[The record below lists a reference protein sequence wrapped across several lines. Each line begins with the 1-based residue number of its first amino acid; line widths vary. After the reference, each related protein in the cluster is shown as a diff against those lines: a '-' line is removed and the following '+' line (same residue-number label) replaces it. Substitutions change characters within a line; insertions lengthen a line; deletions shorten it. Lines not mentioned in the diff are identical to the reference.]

1 MSFTINMNTSREVGI
16 KQKDENR
23 WWRMIIED
31 NESGPE
37 VLTFQSLPTER
48 ENEESHHHHHDDGEK
63 DNKNITEADS
73 QDIIKNVDRSEIL
86 INNGLLCSIIRAISL
101 PTSYPDKKRLAKAIL
116 RDSNESEIKRAWTD
130 LFTSIF
136 PYTWEEHLNKV
147 AKDTDNQDVQLMVQ
161 DIINLCQEMVIERT
175 LPNFVMPWWYKLK
188 LFETDKERGD
198 RSINNPMN
206 KDNQMELKEVFK
218 NIAKEC
224 LENTEDQSQPKRQK
238 ANMEL
243 KEIFKN
249 IAKECLENTMDQS
262 KPKEQQT
269 NKHKNENVKVGNHLL
284 LACPK
289 CIAKKTT
296 CQCLRC
302 EFCNSYNHLAQTA
315 EGCQKKLQK
324 KQSKLKSARC
334 YRCEKNGHLSKD
346 CQEGHRKDQTSDNK

>member
-1 MSFTINMNTSREVGI
+1 MNTPGEAGI

-48 ENEESHHHHHDDGEK
+48 ENEESHHHHQDDGEK

-73 QDIIKNVDRSEIL
+73 QNIIKNVDRSEIL
-86 INNGLLCSIIRAISL
+86 INNGLLCSIIRTIIL
-101 PTSYPDKKRLAKAIL
+101 PTSYPDKKILAKAIL

-218 NIAKEC
+218 TIAKEC
-224 LENTEDQSQPKRQK
+224 LENTENQSHIR
-238 ANMEL
+238 
-243 KEIFKN
+243 
-249 IAKECLENTMDQS
+249 
-262 KPKEQQT
+262 
-269 NKHKNENVKVGNHLL
+269 
-284 LACPK
+284 
-289 CIAKKTT
+289 TT
-296 CQCLRC
+296 HTAAVSVLGLR
-302 EFCNSYNHLAQTA
+302 S
-315 EGCQKKLQK
+315 
-324 KQSKLKSARC
+324 
-334 YRCEKNGHLSKD
+334 
-346 CQEGHRKDQTSDNK
+346 

>member
-1 MSFTINMNTSREVGI
+1 MNTSKEAGI

-37 VLTFQSLPTER
+37 VLTFQNLQTER
-48 ENEESHHHHHDDGEK
+48 EYEESHQHYQDDGEK
-63 DNKNITEADS
+63 DNKKMTEADS
-73 QDIIKNVDRSEIL
+73 QDVIKNVDRSEII
-86 INNGLLCSIIRAISL
+86 INNGLLCSIIKAIIL
-101 PTSYPDKKRLAKAIL
+101 PISYPDKKILAQAII
-116 RDSNESEIKRAWTD
+116 RESDESEIKRAWTE

-147 AKDTDNQDVQLMVQ
+147 VKDTDKQDVQLMVQ

-175 LPNFVMPWWYKLK
+175 LPNFVMPWWYQIKS
-188 LFETDKERGD
+188 FETSKERWD
-198 RSINNPMN
+198 RSINNPVN
-206 KDNQMELKEVFK
+206 KDNQMELKEIFK

-224 LENTEDQSQPKRQK
+224 LENKEDQFKPKKQK
-238 ANMEL
+238 INVEL

-262 KPKEQQT
+262 KLNGQQT
-269 NKHKNENVKVGNHLL
+269 NEHKNENVKVRNHLL

-296 CQCLRC
+296 CQCPRC
-302 EFCNSYNHLAQTA
+302 KFCNAYTHLAQTA

-324 KQSKLKSARC
+324 RQLKLKSAKC

-346 CQEGHRKDQTSDNK
+346 CQEGHRKDQKSENM